1 VPPESR
7 WTRPVALPLILL
19 AASSSSHPV
28 ATVNSRPVT
37 PSVSRTAAPVD
48 PAIAACSAR
57 KAVAGDIIVRTI
69 LGTGQQAQAQLL
81 GDQWGWNYTSG
92 ECQAGADFVIA
103 GAPTG
108 PGACVKVALAK
119 DNPGY
124 NADAVPAAQLRKVI
138 AASPA
143 C

>member
-1 VPPESR
+1 MSR
-7 WTRPVALPLILL
+7 WTLPVAVPLILL
-19 AASSSSHPV
+19 AACSSSHPV
-28 ATVNSRPVT
+28 ATANPHPVP
-37 PSVSRTAAPVD
+37 PSVSPTAAPAD
-48 PAIAACSAR
+48 PAIAACFAR

-69 LGTGQQAQAQLL
+69 FGTGQQAQAQLL

-92 ECQAGADFVIA
+92 ECQTGADVVIA

-138 AASPA
+138 AASPG